1 MKKTLIQKQLIRDN
15 KLRPLFWHVV
25 TDSKNHM
32 FVANIITGEY
42 RVLEK

>member
-25 TDSKNHM
+25 TDSRGHM
-32 FVANIITGEY
+32 LVANIFTGEY
-42 RVLEK
+42 RVLDK